1 MGSRPYLNPSE
12 LCSPSTVSTRSLTA
26 SVKLVVT
33 SSCVAC
39 CALSLMLDFD
49 CVKTPSMGISQ
60 LDSFS
65 VLTGAGHPL
74 FGGSVVLIPKI
85 SQLVYTSMAPSAF
98 SAWMC
103 MCIGGMCGKARVCLV
118 DQKSALKCK
127 SAYLF

>member
-1 MGSRPYLNPSE
+1 MLPAVHLR
-12 LCSPSTVSTRSLTA
+12 
-26 SVKLVVT
+26 
-33 SSCVAC
+33 
-39 CALSLMLDFD
+39 LMLDFD